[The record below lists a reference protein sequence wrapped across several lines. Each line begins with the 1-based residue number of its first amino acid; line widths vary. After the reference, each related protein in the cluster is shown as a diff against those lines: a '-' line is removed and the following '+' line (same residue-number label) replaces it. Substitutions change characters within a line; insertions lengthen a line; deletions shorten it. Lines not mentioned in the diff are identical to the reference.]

1 MLRSAWDKWIAFS
14 EILGT
19 YVGNSILTVFYFS
32 LFAIPGIVFS
42 TVVDI
47 VGKTNRTESYFS
59 DDVNDLRMSTIEEAR
74 EI

>member
-1 MLRSAWDKWIAFS
+1 MLRAAWDKWIAFS

-47 VGKTNRTESYFS
+47 VGKKGRKDTYYSE
-59 DDVNDLRMSTIEEAR
+59 DVKDLQLQSLEDAR